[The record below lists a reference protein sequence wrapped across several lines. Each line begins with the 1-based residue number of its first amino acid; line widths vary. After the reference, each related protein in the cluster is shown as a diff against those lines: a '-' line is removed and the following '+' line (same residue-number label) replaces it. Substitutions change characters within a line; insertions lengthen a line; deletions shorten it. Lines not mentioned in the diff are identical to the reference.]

1 MTVTSIAAP
10 LEFEGND
17 SATTFA
23 TNWLVYYDDDVAVY
37 HVDNADVATLLT
49 LGTDYTVT
57 GLNNAGGATITYPVT
72 GDPLPAGEF
81 LRIFNNPVL
90 SQRTL
95 LVGVSRYDPAGIEES
110 LNRIVRMIQALSARA
125 LLIEGG
131 ITTTDVVFPDP
142 VAEQLLGWSATAPY
156 VLTNYSPTEVV
167 AGGGGGGGGGFDIT
181 ALPALTGV
189 PADDDLLHVYD
200 TSAGA
205 SRKADAVDVVG
216 PVLGDAKYVL
226 TSTQALTAATEATVA
241 YGLVSHDF
249 LERGTYSVSTYTY
262 TADEDTRL
270 WIHAMQA
277 VANLAAGE
285 SLTLAIQKNS
295 SGFLAKDVDK
305 NESDSTA
312 RTGYA
317 SIGTI
322 VALEAGDTV
331 RVRVTCSGT
340 RNLDAST
347 GLSGVHMMELG

>member
-23 TNWLVYYDDDVAVY
+23 TNWLVYYDDDVALY
-37 HVDNADVATLLT
+37 HVDNADVITRLT
-49 LGTDYTVT
+49 LGTDYTVS
-57 GLNNAGGATITYPVT
+57 GLGNSGGATITYPVT

-110 LNRIVRMIQALSARA
+110 LNRIVRMIQALAARA

-131 ITTTDVVFPDP
+131 VTTTDVVFPDP
-142 VAEQLLGWSATAPY
+142 EAEQLLGWSATPPL
-156 VLTNYSPTEVV
+156 VLTNYSPSEVV

-181 ALPALTGV
+181 ALPVLTGV

-205 SRKADAVDVVG
+205 SRKAAAVNVVG
-216 PVLGDAKYVL
+216 AVLGDAKYAL
-226 TSTQALTAATEATVA
+226 SSAQPLTANTEATAAFGAIVHN
-241 YGLVSHDF
+241 Y
-249 LERGTYSVSTYTY
+249 LERGTYSIGTWTF
-262 TADEDTRL
+262 TADEAGRF
-270 WIHAMQA
+270 WVHAALA
-277 VANLAAGE
+277 VTNLGAGE
-285 SLTLAIQKNS
+285 VFTVTIQRNN
-295 SGFLAKDVDK
+295 SGFVAKSVDK

-317 SIGTI
+317 NVGTI
-322 VALEAGDTV
+322 VVLAANDTL
-331 RVRVTCSGT
+331 RVRVTCTGS
-340 RNLDAST
+340 RNLDAT
-347 GLSGVHMMELG
+347 SGASGFSIMEI